1 MSSNIGKKGIMH
13 MKNFKKILALA
24 ISILMIATMFSIV
37 PMSVSAEETDTTSR
51 LDNWQGNID
60 VSVKPGDPLYF
71 STTELYVGDKLVQ
84 GYSGYWKTDYPNVPF
99 TVDGVDYTGA
109 ITGFNIKT
117 PSGSNEFYK
126 NMWQGGAIDYVL
138 PEAGTYRVV
147 TTMESV
153 KDADGNSVENKYNVE
168 LCTFEVKAL
177 PRFFGDDIFTGSID
191 VSVKPGTPLNFSTTD
206 IYVGDKLVQGYSGYW
221 KKDFPNVPFTVDGVD
236 YTGAITDFKI
246 ILPSGSDGFSKN
258 MWQGGTIDY
267 ILPEAGTYKV
277 VTKMENVKD
286 ADGNSVDN
294 KYNVE
299 LCTFEVQDFPRI
311 TKNLDG
317 YTVFKGNMDISVTPE
332 NVDTLTFSNTDD
344 IYVGDKLVK
353 GYGGNW
359 TDAGCQ
365 GIKFTSNGV
374 NYTGAVTWLKIT
386 APSGNTASYGV
397 WNYTNAVD
405 YVFSVP
411 GTYKISAKFER
422 VKNEAGE
429 SAADIDNIPITT
441 LTVKDLPRLT
451 YTTRGEVNYAGTK
464 NVTVTPTTTLELST
478 YDLYVGD
485 KLVQGYNGYWSD
497 KKTVQFELDGVTYQ
511 GNISHL
517 HIKSPSGGDWYKNM
531 YWGGA
536 IDYVLSE
543 AGTYTFVP
551 SFEQVTTL
559 TGESHD
565 NVYDFAN
572 WATFEVKACPHNYE
586 LTETVEANCNAEGY
600 DLYTCSYCGATEKRN
615 IVEITGEHNFE
626 FTETVEPTCT
636 AKGYDLYTCAGCGST
651 EKQNETEMA
660 DHDYAL
666 TESVEGSCTSA
677 AYDLYTCSVCGGT
690 DKQNVVVAPGHDLAN
705 DNGTVTCANCDYS
718 NTYAGEATTIT
729 YSVNDATGLDG
740 YTNVN
745 NISAFV
751 GDTLINDGG
760 WWANHTFS
768 AGELS
773 GKVYNAWVVK
783 GDLDYFNSYREARL
797 ENGDSYVDENVTYVQ
812 VGYGNTKGVTLDK
825 AGTYIIVAALQCY
838 EGSNFLTNIEP
849 IVIGTVEVFDVPVEE
864 DVVGDIDGDTEITAG
879 DLVALQQHVLGIAT
893 IEDTTVADINKDGII
908 DAVDIVMLQLKV
920 LGY

>member
-1 MSSNIGKKGIMH
+1 MSSDIGKKGIMH
-13 MKNFKKILALA
+13 MKNAKKLLALA
-24 ISILMIATMFSIV
+24 ISMLMIVAMFSIV
-37 PMSVSAEETDTTSR
+37 PMGVSAEEEVTSSR

-84 GYSGYWKTDYPNVPF
+84 GHNGWWKT
-99 TVDGVDYTGA
+99 
-109 ITGFNIKT
+109 
-117 PSGSNEFYK
+117 
-126 NMWQGGAIDYVL
+126 
-138 PEAGTYRVV
+138 
-147 TTMESV
+147 
-153 KDADGNSVENKYNVE
+153 
-168 LCTFEVKAL
+168 
-177 PRFFGDDIFTGSID
+177 
-191 VSVKPGTPLNFSTTD
+191 
-206 IYVGDKLVQGYSGYW
+206 
-221 KKDFPNVPFTVDGVD
+221 DFPNVPFTVDDVA
-236 YTGAITDFKI
+236 YTGAITEIFI
-246 ILPSGSDGFSKN
+246 QTPSNSNNFWKN
-258 MWQGGTIDY
+258 IWQGGAIDY
-267 ILPEAGTYKV
+267 VLPEAGTYKV

-286 ADGNSVDN
+286 ADGNDAGTMSNVNLCTFEVKALPRLFSGIFTGNINASVKPGSPLEFSTTDLFEGDKLVQGHSGYWTDYSNVPFTVDGVAYTGAITDFNIKTPSGKNEFYKNLWMGGAIDYVLPEAGTYRVVTTMERVKDADGNSVDDK

-299 LCTFEVQDFPRI
+299 LCTFEVQGLPRI

-317 YTVFKGNMDISVTPE
+317 YTVFKGNMDISVNPN

-429 SAADIDNIPITT
+429 SVADIDNIPITT
-441 LTVKDLPRLT
+441 LTVKDLPRVT
-451 YTTRGEVNYAGTK
+451 YTTRGEVNYTGTK

-485 KLVQGYNGYWSD
+485 KLVNGYNAWWTD
-497 KKTVQFELDGVTYQ
+497 KKNVRFELDGVTYQ
-511 GNISHL
+511 GCVTHL
-517 HIKSPSGGDWYKNM
+517 HIVSPSGKDWYKNM
-531 YWGGA
+531 NHGGT
-536 IDYVLSE
+536 IDYVLAE
-543 AGTYTFVP
+543 AGTYTFKP
-551 SFEQVTTL
+551 SFENVKAL

-572 WATFEVKACPHNYE
+572 YAAFEVKACPHNYE

-626 FTETVEPTCT
+626 FTKTVEPTCT
-636 AKGYDLYTCAGCGST
+636 AKGYDLYTCSGCGST

-660 DHDYAL
+660 EHDYAL

-879 DLVALQQHVLGIAT
+879 DLIALQQHVLGIAT
-893 IEDTTVADINKDGII
+893 LEDTTIADINKDGII

>member
-1 MSSNIGKKGIMH
+1 

-37 PMSVSAEETDTTSR
+37 PIGVSAEEEVTSSR

-84 GYSGYWKTDYPNVPF
+84 GYSGYWKKDFPNVPF
-99 TVDGVDYTGA
+99 TVDGVAYTGA
-109 ITGFNIKT
+109 ITDFNIKT
-117 PSGSNEFYK
+117 PSGKNEFYK
-126 NMWQGGAIDYVL
+126 NLYMGGTIDYVL

-147 TTMESV
+147 TTMES
-153 KDADGNSVENKYNVE
+153 
-168 LCTFEVKAL
+168 
-177 PRFFGDDIFTGSID
+177 
-191 VSVKPGTPLNFSTTD
+191 
-206 IYVGDKLVQGYSGYW
+206 
-221 KKDFPNVPFTVDGVD
+221 
-236 YTGAITDFKI
+236 
-246 ILPSGSDGFSKN
+246 
-258 MWQGGTIDY
+258 
-267 ILPEAGTYKV
+267 
-277 VTKMENVKD
+277 VKD

-311 TKNLDG
+311 TTNLNGD
-317 YTVFKGNMDISVTPE
+317 TVFKGNINISVNPN
-332 NVDTLTFSNTDD
+332 NVDTLTFSQTTDL
-344 IYVGDKLVK
+344 YVGDKLVK
-353 GYGGNW
+353 GYSGNW

-365 GIKFTSNGV
+365 GIKFTSDGV

-386 APSGNTASYGV
+386 SPSGNTASYGV
-397 WNYTNAVD
+397 WDFHNALD

-411 GTYKISAKFER
+411 GTYSISAKFER

-429 SAADIDNIPITT
+429 SVADIDNIPITT
-441 LTVKDLPRLT
+441 LTVNDLPRLT
-451 YTTRGEVNYAGTK
+451 YTTRGEVNYAGST
-464 NVTVTPTTTLELST
+464 NVTVKPGTPLTFSTT
-478 YDLYVGD
+478 DLYVGD
-485 KLVQGYNGYWSD
+485 KLVQGHSGWW
-497 KKTVQFELDGVTYQ
+497 KKDYPNVPFTVDGVAYT
-511 GNISHL
+511 GGITGFNI
-517 HIKSPSGGDWYKNM
+517 KTPSGTNEFYKNM
-531 YWGGA
+531 WQGGA
-536 IDYVLSE
+536 IDYVLPE
-543 AGTYTFVP
+543 AGTYRVV
-551 SFEQVTTL
+551 VTM
-559 TGESHD
+559 E
-565 NVYDFAN
+565 NVKDAEGTSVENKYN
-572 WATFEVKACPHNYE
+572 VELYTFEVKACPHNYE

-626 FTETVEPTCT
+626 FTKTVEPTCT
-636 AKGYDLYTCAGCGST
+636 AKGYDLYTCSGCGST

-660 DHDYAL
+660 EHDYAL

-705 DNGTVTCANCDYS
+705 DNGTVTCANCDYE

-729 YSVNDATGLDG
+729 YSINDATGLDG

-849 IVIGTVEVFDVPVEE
+849 IVIGTVEVFDIPTEDVPVE
-864 DVVGDIDGDTEITAG
+864 GDIDGDTEVTAA
-879 DLVALQQHVLGIAT
+879 DLVVLQQHILGITT
-893 IEDTTVADINKDGII
+893 IEDTTIADINKDGII

>member
-1 MSSNIGKKGIMH
+1 

-24 ISILMIATMFSIV
+24 ISMLMIATMFSIV
-37 PMSVSAEETDTTSR
+37 PMSVSAEEEVTSSR

-84 GYSGYWKTDYPNVPF
+84 GYSGYWKKDFPNVPF

-109 ITGFNIKT
+109 ITDFKIIL
-117 PSGSNEFYK
+117 PSGSDGFSK
-126 NMWQGGAIDYVL
+126 NMWQGGTIDYIL

-267 ILPEAGTYKV
+267 ILPEAGTYRV
-277 VTKMENVKD
+277 VTTMESVKD

-294 KYNVE
+294 KNNVE

-311 TKNLDG
+311 TTNLNGD
-317 YTVFKGNMDISVTPE
+317 TVFKGNMDISVTPE

-365 GIKFTSNGV
+365 GIKFTSDGV

-397 WNYTNAVD
+397 WDFHNALD

-429 SAADIDNIPITT
+429 SAADVDNVYITS

-464 NVTVTPTTTLELST
+464 NVTVKPGTPLTFSTT
-478 YDLYVGD
+478 DIYVGD
-485 KLVQGYNGYWSD
+485 KLVQGYNGWW
-497 KKTVQFELDGVTYQ
+497 KKDFPNVPFTVDGVAYT
-511 GNISHL
+511 GGITGFNI
-517 HIKSPSGGDWYKNM
+517 KTPSGTNEFYKNM
-531 YWGGA
+531 WQGGA
-536 IDYVLSE
+536 IDYVLPE
-543 AGTYTFVP
+543 AGTYRVV
-551 SFEQVTTL
+551 VTM
-559 TGESHD
+559 E
-565 NVYDFAN
+565 NVKDAEGTSVENKYN
-572 WATFEVKACPHNYE
+572 VELYTFEVKACPHNYE
-586 LTETVEANCNAEGY
+586 LTETVKANCNAEGY

-636 AKGYDLYTCAGCGST
+636 ANGYDLYTCSGCGST
-651 EKQNETEMA
+651 EQRNETEMA
-660 DHDYAL
+660 EHDYAL

-849 IVIGTVEVFDVPVEE
+849 IVIGTVEVFDIPTEDVPVE
-864 DVVGDIDGDTEITAG
+864 GDIDGDTEVTAA
-879 DLVALQQHVLGIAT
+879 DLVVLQQHILGITT
-893 IEDTTVADINKDGII
+893 IEDTTIADINKDGII
-908 DAVDIVMLQLKV
+908 DAVDLVMLQLKI

>member
-1 MSSNIGKKGIMH
+1 MSSDIGKKGIMH
-13 MKNFKKILALA
+13 MKNAKKLLALA
-24 ISILMIATMFSIV
+24 ISMLMIVAMFSIV
-37 PMSVSAEETDTTSR
+37 PMGVSAEEEVTSSR

-84 GYSGYWKTDYPNVPF
+84 GHNGYWKTDFPNVPF
-99 TVDGVDYTGA
+99 TVDGVAYTGA
-109 ITGFNIKT
+109 ITQIFIQT
-117 PSGSNEFYK
+117 PSNKDNFWK
-126 NMWQGGAIDYVL
+126 DIWQGGAIDYVL
-138 PEAGTYRVV
+138 PEAGTYKVV
-147 TTMESV
+147 TKMENV
-153 KDADGNSVENKYNVE
+153 KDADGNDAGTMSNVN

-191 VSVKPGTPLNFSTTD
+191 VSVKPGDPLYFSTTD
-206 IYVGDKLVQGYSGYW
+206 IYVGDKLVQGHNGYW
-221 KKDFPNVPFTVDGVD
+221 KTDFPNVPFTVDGVD
-236 YTGAITDFKI
+236 YTGAITGFKI

-267 ILPEAGTYKV
+267 ILPEAGTYRV
-277 VTKMENVKD
+277 VTTMESVKD
-286 ADGNSVDN
+286 AEGNSVDN
-294 KYNVE
+294 KSNVE

-311 TKNLDG
+311 TTNLNGD
-317 YTVFKGNMDISVTPE
+317 TVFKGNMDISVTPE

-365 GIKFTSNGV
+365 GIKFTSDGV

-397 WNYTNAVD
+397 WSYKNALD

-411 GTYKISAKFER
+411 GTYSISAKFER

-429 SAADIDNIPITT
+429 SVADIDNIYITS

-485 KLVQGYNGYWSD
+485 KLVNGYNAWWTD
-497 KKTVQFELDGVTYQ
+497 KKNVRFELDGVTYQ
-511 GNISHL
+511 GCVTHL

-531 YWGGA
+531 NHGDT
-536 IDYVLSE
+536 IDYVLAE
-543 AGTYTFVP
+543 EGTYTFVP

-615 IVEITGEHNFE
+615 VVEITGEHNYE
-626 FTETVEPTCT
+626 FTKTVEPTCT
-636 AKGYDLYTCAGCGST
+636 AKGYDLYTCTGCGST

-660 DHDYAL
+660 EHDYAL

-690 DKQNVVVAPGHDLAN
+690 DKQNVVVAPGHELTN

-760 WWANHTFS
+760 WWMNHTFS

-812 VGYGNTKGVTLDK
+812 VGYSNTKGVTLDK

-838 EGSNFLTNIEP
+838 EGSNFLYNIEP
-849 IVIGTVEVFDVPVEE
+849 IVIGSVEVFDVPVEE

-893 IEDTTVADINKDGII
+893 LEDTTLADINKDGII

>member
-1 MSSNIGKKGIMH
+1 MSSDIGKKGIMH
-13 MKNFKKILALA
+13 MKNAKKLLALA
-24 ISILMIATMFSIV
+24 ISMLMIVAMFSIV
-37 PMSVSAEETDTTSR
+37 PMGVSAEEEVTSSR

-84 GYSGYWKTDYPNVPF
+84 GHNGWWKT
-99 TVDGVDYTGA
+99 
-109 ITGFNIKT
+109 
-117 PSGSNEFYK
+117 
-126 NMWQGGAIDYVL
+126 
-138 PEAGTYRVV
+138 
-147 TTMESV
+147 
-153 KDADGNSVENKYNVE
+153 
-168 LCTFEVKAL
+168 
-177 PRFFGDDIFTGSID
+177 
-191 VSVKPGTPLNFSTTD
+191 
-206 IYVGDKLVQGYSGYW
+206 
-221 KKDFPNVPFTVDGVD
+221 DFPNVPFTVDGVA
-236 YTGAITDFKI
+236 YTGAITEIFI
-246 ILPSGSDGFSKN
+246 QSPSNKDNFWKN
-258 MWQGGTIDY
+258 IWQGGAIDY
-267 ILPEAGTYKV
+267 VLPEAGTYKV

-286 ADGNSVDN
+286 ADGNDAGTMYNVNLCTFEVKALPRLFSGIFTGNINASVKPGSPLEFSTTDLFEGDKLVQGHSGYWTDYSNVPFTVDGVAYTGAITDFNIKTPSGKNEFYKNLWMGGAIDYVLPEAGTYRVVTTMERVKDADGNSVDDK

-299 LCTFEVQDFPRI
+299 LCTFEVQGLPRI

-317 YTVFKGNMDISVTPE
+317 YTVFKGNMDISVNPN

-429 SAADIDNIPITT
+429 SAADVDNVYITS

-485 KLVQGYNGYWSD
+485 KLVNGYNAWWTD

-511 GNISHL
+511 GNVTHL
-517 HIKSPSGGDWYKNM
+517 HIISPSGKDWYNNM
-531 YWGGA
+531 WHGGT
-536 IDYVLSE
+536 IDYVLTE
-543 AGTYTFVP
+543 AGTYTFKP
-551 SFEQVTTL
+551 SFENVKAL

-572 WATFEVKACPHNYE
+572 YAAFEVKACPHNYE

-615 IVEITGEHNFE
+615 IVEITGEHNYE
-626 FTETVEPTCT
+626 FTKTVEPTCT
-636 AKGYDLYTCAGCGST
+636 AKGYDLYTCSGCGST

-660 DHDYAL
+660 EHDYAL

-760 WWANHTFS
+760 WWMNHTFS

-893 IEDTTVADINKDGII
+893 IEDTTLADINKDGII

>member
-1 MSSNIGKKGIMH
+1 MSSDIGKKGIMH
-13 MKNFKKILALA
+13 MKNAKKLLALA
-24 ISILMIATMFSIV
+24 ISMLMIVAMFSIV
-37 PMSVSAEETDTTSR
+37 PMGVSAEEEVTSSR

-84 GYSGYWKTDYPNVPF
+84 GHNGWWKTDFPNVPF
-99 TVDGVDYTGA
+99 TVDGVAYTGA
-109 ITGFNIKT
+109 ITEIFIQT
-117 PSGSNEFYK
+117 PSNSNNFWK
-126 NMWQGGAIDYVL
+126 NIWQGGAIDYVL
-138 PEAGTYRVV
+138 PEAGTYKVV
-147 TTMESV
+147 TKMENV
-153 KDADGNSVENKYNVE
+153 KDADGNDAGTMSNVN

-191 VSVKPGTPLNFSTTD
+191 VSVKPGDPLYFSTTD
-206 IYVGDKLVQGYSGYW
+206 LFEGDKLVQGHSGYW
-221 KKDFPNVPFTVDGVD
+221 TDYSNVPFTVDGVA
-236 YTGAITDFKI
+236 YTGAITDFNIKT
-246 ILPSGSDGFSKN
+246 PSGKN
-258 MWQGGTIDY
+258 EFYKNLWMGGAIDY
-267 ILPEAGTYKV
+267 VLPEAGTYRV
-277 VTKMENVKD
+277 VTTMERVKD
-286 ADGNSVDN
+286 ADGNSVDK

-299 LCTFEVQDFPRI
+299 LCTFEVQGLPRI

-317 YTVFKGNMDISVTPE
+317 YTVFKGNINISANPN

-374 NYTGAVTWLKIT
+374 NYTGAITWLKIT

-429 SAADIDNIPITT
+429 SAADVDNVYITS

-485 KLVQGYNGYWSD
+485 KLVNGYNAWWTD
-497 KKTVQFELDGVTYQ
+497 IKTVQFELDGVTYQ
-511 GNISHL
+511 GNVTHL
-517 HIKSPSGGDWYKNM
+517 HIISPSGKDWYNNM
-531 YWGGA
+531 WHGGT
-536 IDYVLSE
+536 IDYVLTE
-543 AGTYTFVP
+543 AGTYTFKP
-551 SFEQVTTL
+551 SFENVKAL

-572 WATFEVKACPHNYE
+572 YAAFEVKACPHNYE

-615 IVEITGEHNFE
+615 VVEITGEHNYE

-636 AKGYDLYTCAGCGST
+636 AKGYDLYTCTGCGST

-908 DAVDIVMLQLKV
+908 DAVDIVMLQFKI

>member
-1 MSSNIGKKGIMH
+1 

-24 ISILMIATMFSIV
+24 ISMLMIATMFSIV
-37 PMSVSAEETDTTSR
+37 PMSVSAEEEVTSSR

-84 GYSGYWKTDYPNVPF
+84 GYSGYWKKDFPNVPF

-109 ITGFNIKT
+109 ITDFNIKT
-117 PSGSNEFYK
+117 PSGKNEFYK
-126 NMWQGGAIDYVL
+126 NLYMGGTIDYVL

-267 ILPEAGTYKV
+267 ILPEAGTYRV
-277 VTKMENVKD
+277 VTTMESVKD

-294 KYNVE
+294 KNNVE

-311 TKNLDG
+311 TTNLNGD
-317 YTVFKGNMDISVTPE
+317 TVFKGNMDISVTPE

-365 GIKFTSNGV
+365 GIKFTSDGV

-397 WNYTNAVD
+397 WDFHNALD

-429 SAADIDNIPITT
+429 SAADVDNVYITS

-464 NVTVTPTTTLELST
+464 NVTVKPGTPLTFSTT
-478 YDLYVGD
+478 DIYVGD
-485 KLVQGYNGYWSD
+485 KLVQGYNGWW
-497 KKTVQFELDGVTYQ
+497 KKDFPNVPFTVDGVAYT
-511 GNISHL
+511 GGITGFNI
-517 HIKSPSGGDWYKNM
+517 KTPSGTNEFYKNM
-531 YWGGA
+531 WQGGA
-536 IDYVLSE
+536 IDYVLPE
-543 AGTYTFVP
+543 AGTYRVV
-551 SFEQVTTL
+551 VTM
-559 TGESHD
+559 E
-565 NVYDFAN
+565 NVKDAEGTSVENKYN
-572 WATFEVKACPHNYE
+572 VELYTFEVKACPHNYE
-586 LTETVEANCNAEGY
+586 LTETVKANCNAEGY

-636 AKGYDLYTCAGCGST
+636 ANGYDLYTCSGCGST
-651 EKQNETEMA
+651 EQRNETEMA
-660 DHDYAL
+660 EHDYAL

-849 IVIGTVEVFDVPVEE
+849 IVIGTVEVFDIPTEDVPVE
-864 DVVGDIDGDTEITAG
+864 GDIDGDTEVTAA
-879 DLVALQQHVLGIAT
+879 DLVVLQQHILGITT
-893 IEDTTVADINKDGII
+893 IEDTTIADINKDGII
-908 DAVDIVMLQLKV
+908 DAVDLVMLQLKI